1 MIMPIS
7 VQRQNYVAQKTTANR
22 MGASF
27 QDCMDSVCS
36 KDSIDVAGTPQYDP
50 DSLLTEAGKDSKGGK
65 ELTNVQKQYLRD
77 KYDLSTLTDKKGD
90 TLLAELTNMGVLS
103 YRDYRLSHLCCG
115 EKGIHITEL
124 GDRKKNWG
132 NNFAAGVWKSLLDM
146 QPFMETAEKDGKDSS
161 ADSVLYS
168 SKRHIFDALQTLDPQ
183 TCGEITR
190 TIKDV
195 ALSRH

>member
-7 VQRQNYVAQKTTANR
+7 VQRQNYVAQKATANR

-27 QDCMDSVCS
+27 QDCMDS
-36 KDSIDVAGTPQYDP
+36 IDVSGTPQYDP
-50 DSLLTEAGKDSKGGK
+50 DSLLTEAGKNSKGGQ

-77 KYDLSTLTDKKGD
+77 KYDLSTLTDRKSD

-115 EKGIHITEL
+115 KTGVFYIGEL
-124 GDRKKNWG
+124 GDGKKNWG
-132 NNFAAGVWKSLLDM
+132 HNFAAGVWESLLDM
-146 QPFMETAEKDGKDSS
+146 QPFMGTAEKDGKDSF

-195 ALSRH
+195 ALSH